1 MHGTRDRLQQT
12 WLRRFFGCRRLK
24 SRPAWRVFA
33 RAMSPLIL
41 PIWAILG
48 AAGLRG
54 GPNGDGFG
62 QCWTAFGSSL
72 HLAYM
77 WYLPEPVLTTGV
89 FFMAD
94 SSVLSGRDGSAM
106 SASKATGLPDI
117 LPQTTPKFCG
127 SGAAPAHLLSWQA
140 FPWDGG
146 PFAFG
151 ARRHQAQA
159 LPSQIFCHLIPAG
172 RAGCCHAHSS

>member
-1 MHGTRDRLQQT
+1 MALPSCPSRLMHGTRDRLQQT

-89 FFMAD
+89 FFIWRIPVFCRA
-94 SSVLSGRDGSAM
+94 G
-106 SASKATGLPDI
+106 TGLQCQRLRRQGCPI
-117 LPQTTPKFCG
+117 SCRRPPRSFAVPVPRRRISCPGRPFRGTAGLLPLG
-127 SGAAPAHLLSWQA
+127 R
-140 FPWDGG
+140 GG
-146 PFAFG
+146 IRLRPCT
-151 ARRHQAQA
+151 RR
-159 LPSQIFCHLIPAG
+159 
-172 RAGCCHAHSS
+172 SSAT